1 MTSWTVTKRARAALV
16 AVAILVCCPSVH
28 ADERAQAEVLFQQ
41 GKAAMA
47 RGDHEKACDLFE
59 RSLKMESTT
68 GTLLNLAL
76 CHQEVGKVATS
87 WAEFVA
93 VEQRSRAANPPQE
106 DRAQFAHEHAAALQ
120 PRLSH
125 IRIVLPPEARVDG
138 LVVSVD
144 GVKAD
149 EALWDDGVP
158 VDPGTRTVS
167 ATAPGKRPWSGPA
180 RVDDEKVTT
189 TVTIPVLTDLP
200 KAAPPPPPKAGVDVA
215 TLEAVA
221 NARARRTAGYI
232 VGGIGV
238 AGAVAT
244 GVFSGLAISSQND
257 EKSACSPTTPCYKNT
272 DQSPNDALRKAQDA
286 KTRAETWANVANVSA
301 GVAVVGIGVG
311 AYLILTAGSATTP
324 KKTAAPRGVIF
335 APFFAKEGSGL
346 AATGAF

>member
-1 MTSWTVTKRARAALV
+1 MSWAVTKRACAALV
-16 AVAILVCCPSVH
+16 AVAIIVSGSTVH

-59 RSLKMESTT
+59 HSLKMENIT
-68 GTLLNLAL
+68 GTLLNLAV
-76 CHQEVGKVATS
+76 CHQEVGKVATA
-87 WAEFVA
+87 WGEFLA
-93 VEQRSRAANPPQE
+93 VEQRSLSANPPQE
-106 DRAQFAHEHAAALQ
+106 ERAKFAHEHAAALE

-125 IRIVLPPEARVDG
+125 VRIIVPPEARADG

-149 EALWDDGVP
+149 EALWADGVP
-158 VDPGTRTVS
+158 VDPGTRMIS
-167 ATAPGKRPWSGPA
+167 ATATGKREWSGPT
-180 RVDDEKVTT
+180 RVDDEKVTI

-238 AGAVAT
+238 AGAIAT
-244 GVFSGLAISSQND
+244 GVFGGLAISSQND
-257 EKSACSPTTPCYKNT
+257 EKNACSATTPCYKING
-272 DQSPNDALRKAQDA
+272 SPNGPLQTAQTAHDRSQTYA
-286 KTRAETWANVANVSA
+286 NIANVGV
-301 GVAVVGIGVG
+301 GVAIVGIGVG
-311 AYLILTAGSATTP
+311 AYLILTAGSAAP
-324 KKTAAPRGVIF
+324 KKASALGGVSIS
-335 APFFAKEGSGL
+335 PLIAKEGSGL
-346 AATGAF
+346 AATGSF